1 MRGKE
6 VQVQRLINQL
16 QNTLNKTL
24 ILVDAENLHHTLE
37 YAKKNAFHTLKSSV
51 PFNPFFE
58 LCPLPLHVQ

>member
-6 VQVQRLINQL
+6 VQVQRLIKQL

-24 ILVDAENLHHTLE
+24 ILVDAENLHRTLE
-37 YAKKNAFHTLKSSV
+37 NAKKNAFHTLKWNL